1 MEEKMKSRTTLSLLV
16 IIVLAFSLSA
26 CTRSAAA
33 PQDSVVLPEAATPD
47 MEMVQAFATQTA
59 VASELFGDATP
70 EATDDPFALP
80 ESGETSEPGAE
91 VTPEEESQPAE
102 SQPEPAVVVPQPT
115 VETVRPAS
123 YILQKGEFPYC
134 IARRFNVNPAELLSL
149 NGLTI
154 SQSTAL
160 RPGLVLNIP
169 QTGVFNAERALLPH
183 PAQYTVQSGDTIYS
197 IACKY
202 GDVDPVNIAAVNGL
216 AAPYTL
222 TVGTVLQ
229 IP

>member
-1 MEEKMKSRTTLSLLV
+1 MKSRTTLSLLV

-26 CTRSAAA
+26 CTRSAAT
-33 PQDSVVLPEAATPD
+33 PQDDSGYPVEAATPD

-59 VASELFGDATP
+59 VAAELFGDATP
-70 EATDDPFALP
+70 VATDDPFALP
-80 ESGETSEPGAE
+80 ESGETGEPGAE
-91 VTPEEESQPAE
+91 VTPEESQPVEGQQDPVLVA
-102 SQPEPAVVVPQPT
+102 QPT
-115 VETVRPAS
+115 IETVRPAS
-123 YILQKGEFPYC
+123 YTLQKGEFPYC
-134 IARRFNVNPAELLSL
+134 IARRFNVNPADLLSL
-149 NGLTI
+149 NGLTV

-216 AAPYTL
+216 GAPYTL

>member
-1 MEEKMKSRTTLSLLV
+1 MKSRTTLSLLV
-16 IIVLAFSLSA
+16 IILLAFSLSA
-26 CTRSAAA
+26 CTRSAAS
-33 PQDSVVLPEAATPD
+33 PQDDIALPVAATPD

-59 VASELFGDATP
+59 VAAELFGETTP
-70 EATDDPFALP
+70 EVTDDPFALP
-80 ESGETSEPGAE
+80 ETGETGEPGAE
-91 VTPEEESQPAE
+91 VTPEGSQPVE
-102 SQPEPAVVVPQPT
+102 GQQEPAIVAQPT
-115 VETVRPAS
+115 IETVRPAS
-123 YILQKGEFPYC
+123 YTLQKGEFPYC
-134 IARRFNVNPAELLSL
+134 IARRFNVNPADLLSL
-149 NGLTI
+149 NGLTV